1 MNLYKIEYELV
12 SSSATKEEVEYL
24 PTHVIA
30 SNQSNAV
37 ESALNYSSRN
47 FQLKRVYLESERV
60 NVIKES
66 LK

>member
-12 SSSATKEEVEYL
+12 SSGATKEELDYL

-30 SNQSNAV
+30 LNNSNAI
-37 ESALNYSSRN
+37 ESALNFSSRN
-47 FQLKRVYLESERV
+47 FQLQRVYLQIENV
-60 NVIKES
+60 NIIKES